1 MRITPPS
8 GGARSISGG
17 LVCLLVCAAFLVA
30 GCNRPSDS
38 RFADV
43 TAGMTAEQVTAVLGS
58 PSSSRRV
65 AESDV
70 ALVGYS
76 ERWHYG
82 DSLSSRATDAV
93 FTDAPDARVFVVF
106 FDDAGRVVRTQTPSP
121 EPMALPGDPPAWR
134 RDVR

>member
-1 MRITPPS
+1 MRITRRPV
-8 GGARSISGG
+8 GARILSGC
-17 LVCLLVCAAFLVA
+17 LVCLATVAA
-30 GCNRPSDS
+30 GCNRPSDT
-38 RFADV
+38 RFAEVSAGMSAEEV
-43 TAGMTAEQVTAVLGS
+43 TALLGP

-65 AESDV
+65 PETDV
-70 ALVGYS
+70 ALLGYT

-106 FDDAGRVVRTQTPSP
+106 FDDAGRVTRTQVPSP
-121 EPMALPGDPPAWR
+121 EPMPLPGDPPAWR